1 METMKKYA
9 ILSKVKKGMNDGF
22 PQEFAGELRWLWQYI
37 RRYRMT
43 VLIHIL
49 LGVLGILMGLGS
61 SVASKYLIDAVTGHK
76 TGTIGLAAGLM
87 VSMQLGNIAM
97 RSISSRVG
105 AVLGIRVQ
113 NAMQAEMYCRI
124 LAANW
129 ESIERFRSGDL
140 LNRLNSDVSGIASG
154 VTSFIPSLI
163 SSSVQFLGAFAIIAY
178 YDPTMAVLALLGVP
192 VSVVVS
198 RVLVRRMR
206 TYNREMKSIYSDLL
220 SFQEDSFQNITSIKA
235 FGITDQFHKKMD
247 GLLNNYRTSYLR
259 YNRLSVRTTA
269 LMSLMGVVVWV
280 SCFGWGVYRLWTG
293 AISYGSMTM
302 FLQLASSL
310 GAAFSALIGLAPTA
324 ISISTSAGR
333 MMAVVELPA
342 EDAKPDKDFVR
353 EGAYAIDLRGVTFR
367 YPSSEPVLR
376 DVDVTAQP
384 GDLVALTGPSGEGKT
399 TLLRILLGLARPS
412 AGNAI
417 LIGASGRQYPVSAAT
432 RSAVGYVPQ
441 GNSIFAGT
449 IAENLRLT
457 KPDATNAEL
466 EAVLKAACAYDF
478 VKELP
483 GGMQY
488 IVGGRGKG
496 LSEGQAQRIAVARAL
511 LRRAPILLLDEATSA
526 LDEDT
531 EERMLN
537 NLMGGG
543 WVRTCILVTHRPGS
557 RKYCTRRYRVQDG
570 RIEVCQ

>member
-1 METMKKYA
+1 MEFFQ
-9 ILSKVKKGMNDGF
+9 KVKKKIDDGF
-22 PQEFAGELRWLWQYI
+22 LQEFAGELRWLWQYI

-43 VLIHIL
+43 VVIHIL

-61 SVASKYLIDAVTGHK
+61 SVASKYLIDAVTGYK
-76 TGTIGLAAGLM
+76 TGTIGLAASLM
-87 VSMQLGNIAM
+87 VGMQLGNIAM

-105 AVLGIRVQ
+105 AVINIRVQ
-113 NAMQAEMYCRI
+113 NEMQAEVYRRI
-124 LAANW
+124 LATDW
-129 ESIERFRSGDL
+129 ESVERFRSGDL
-140 LNRLNSDVSGIASG
+140 LNRLNSDASGVASG

-192 VSVVVS
+192 VSVLAS

-206 TYNREMKSIYSDLL
+206 DYNREMKGIYSDLM
-220 SFQEDSFQNITSIKA
+220 SFHEDSFQNITSIKA
-235 FGITDQFHKKMD
+235 FGITGLFDQKMD
-247 GLLNNYRTSYLR
+247 GLLGTYRDAYLR
-259 YNRLSVRTTA
+259 YNQFSVKTTA
-269 LMSLMGVVVWV
+269 LMSLMGLVVSA

-310 GAAFSALIGLAPTA
+310 GSAFSTLIGLAPTA

-333 MMAVVELPA
+333 IMAVVELPA
-342 EDAKPDKDFVR
+342 EDATPDKDFLR
-353 EGAYAIDLRGVTFR
+353 EGAYSVDLRGVTFR
-367 YPSSEPVLR
+367 YQGGEPVLR
-376 DVDVTAQP
+376 DADVTAQP

-399 TLLRILLGLARPS
+399 TLLRILLGLTHPTGGEA
-412 AGNAI
+412 A
-417 LIGASGRQYPVSAAT
+417 LIGASGKRYPISAAT
-432 RSAVGYVPQ
+432 RGAFGYVPQ

-449 IAENLRLT
+449 IADNLRLT
-457 KPDATNAEL
+457 KPDATDAEL
-466 EAVLKAACAYDF
+466 ETVLKAACAYDF

-488 IVGGRGKG
+488 VVGGRGKG

-511 LRRAPILLLDEATSA
+511 LRGAPILLLDEATSA

-531 EERMLN
+531 EERMLR
-537 NLMGGG
+537 NLMEGG

-557 RKYCTRRYRVQDG
+557 RKFCTRGYRVRDG
-570 RIEVCQ
+570 RVEAC

>member
-1 METMKKYA
+1 MEFFQ
-9 ILSKVKKGMNDGF
+9 KVKKKIDDGF
-22 PQEFAGELRWLWQYI
+22 LQEFAGELRWLWQYI

-43 VLIHIL
+43 VVIHIL

-61 SVASKYLIDAVTGHK
+61 SVASKYLIDAVTGYK
-76 TGTIGLAAGLM
+76 TGTIGLAASLM
-87 VSMQLGNIAM
+87 VGMQLGNIAM

-105 AVLGIRVQ
+105 AVINIRVQ
-113 NAMQAEMYCRI
+113 NEMQAEVYRRI
-124 LAANW
+124 LATDW
-129 ESIERFRSGDL
+129 ESVERFRSGDL
-140 LNRLNSDVSGIASG
+140 LNRLNSDASGVASG

-192 VSVVVS
+192 VSVLAS

-206 TYNREMKSIYSDLL
+206 DYNREMKGIYSDLM
-220 SFQEDSFQNITSIKA
+220 SFHEDSFQNITSIKA
-235 FGITDQFHKKMD
+235 FGITGLFDQKMD
-247 GLLNNYRTSYLR
+247 GLLGTYRDAYLR
-259 YNRLSVRTTA
+259 YNQFSVKTTA
-269 LMSLMGVVVWV
+269 LMSLMGLVVSA

-310 GAAFSALIGLAPTA
+310 GSAFSTLIGLAPTA

-333 MMAVVELPA
+333 IMAVVELPA
-342 EDAKPDKDFVR
+342 EDATPDKDFLR
-353 EGAYAIDLRGVTFR
+353 EGAYSVDLRGVTFR
-367 YPSSEPVLR
+367 YQGGEPVLR
-376 DVDVTAQP
+376 DADVTAQP

-399 TLLRILLGLARPS
+399 TLLRILLGLAHPTGGE
-412 AGNAI
+412 AA
-417 LIGASGRQYPVSAAT
+417 LIGASGKRYPISAAT
-432 RSAVGYVPQ
+432 RGAFGYVPQ

-449 IAENLRLT
+449 IADNLRLT
-457 KPDATNAEL
+457 KPDATDAEL
-466 EAVLKAACAYDF
+466 ETVLKAACAYDF

-488 IVGGRGKG
+488 VVGGRGKG

-511 LRRAPILLLDEATSA
+511 LRGAPILLLDEATSA

-531 EERMLN
+531 EERMLR
-537 NLMGGG
+537 NLMEGG

-557 RKYCTRRYRVQDG
+557 RKFCTRGYRVRDG
-570 RIEVCQ
+570 RVEAC